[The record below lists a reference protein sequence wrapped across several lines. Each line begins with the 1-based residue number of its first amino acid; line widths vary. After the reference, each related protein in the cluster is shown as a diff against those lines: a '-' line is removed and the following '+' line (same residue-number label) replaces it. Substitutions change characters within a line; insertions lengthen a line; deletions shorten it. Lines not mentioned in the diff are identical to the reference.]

1 MLIRA
6 FGLDKPRQ
14 QGSVGLMSFLNGQFE
29 LKESQHLE
37 FKEAAGGLPLDVWES
52 YSAFANTEG
61 GEIVLGVHEDRSTH
75 KFTLAGVPNADE
87 MIDEIWKQANN
98 SQLVGRNILLPDDV
112 ISLMRDGMEFVVMT
126 VPRAE
131 REEKPITIRDK
142 KKKKDIAF
150 VRRGTGDCEATE
162 NDLALMRYDNARN
175 AD

>member
-75 KFTLAGVPNADE
+75 KFTLASVPNADE

-112 ISLMRDGMEFVVMT
+112 ISLTRDGLEFVVMT

-131 REEKPITIRDK
+131 REEKPIAIRDK
-142 KKKKDIAF
+142 KKKEGY
-150 VRRGTGDCEATE
+150 RLRP
-162 NDLALMRYDNARN
+162 
-175 AD
+175 